1 MKIVLIGSGNVAT
14 VLGRLIVQKGH
25 SVKQVISQ
33 DINRAKELADELQ
46 ASCADTSAAVDMDSD
61 LVIISISDS
70 NLEFVLSEVRD
81 KRKPVVHTAG
91 GVNKDVLKKYSD
103 NYGVLYPV
111 QTLRKQMTEIPR
123 IPFLVDGSSEEM
135 IEFVENFAKTLS
147 GDVNRANDEERI
159 RLHLAAV
166 IVSNFTN
173 YMYSIAEDYC
183 KKEKV
188 DFNILKPLIM
198 ETAQRVMEHSPA
210 EVQTGPAVRKDIQ
223 TMDKHLRLLVNYPKL
238 RTTYLRITDS
248 IMNP

>member
-14 VLGRLIVQKGH
+14 VLGRLIVEKGH
-25 SVKQVISQ
+25 TVKQVISQ
-33 DINRAKELADELQ
+33 DINHAKLLATELK
-46 ASCADTSAAVDMDSD
+46 ASYADTSVAVDMDCD

-70 NLEFVLSEVRD
+70 NLEFVLSEIKD

-91 GVNKDVLKKYSD
+91 GVSKDVLIKYSD

-111 QTLRKQMTEIPR
+111 QSLRREMTAIPR
-123 IPFLVDGSSEEM
+123 IPFLVDGSSGEM
-135 IEFVENFAKTLS
+135 TEFIENFAKTIS
-147 GDVNRANDEERI
+147 NDVSRANDEERV

-173 YMYSIAEDYC
+173 YMYSIAESYC
-183 KKEKV
+183 KNEKV

-198 ETAQRVMEHSPA
+198 ETAQRVMDHSPA

-223 TMDKHLRLLVNYPKL
+223 TMDRHLRLLVNYPKL

>member
-33 DINRAKELADELQ
+33 DINNAQKLAAELQ
-46 ASCADTSAAVDMDSD
+46 ASYADTSATVDMDSD

-70 NLEFVLSEVRD
+70 NLEFILSEFKD
-81 KRKPVVHTAG
+81 NRKPVVHTAG
-91 GVNKDVLKKYSD
+91 GVSKEVLQKYSD

-111 QTLRKQMTEIPR
+111 QSLRREMKEIPR
-123 IPFLVDGSSEEM
+123 IPFLIDGSSEEM
-135 IEFVENFAKTLS
+135 TRFVENFAKTIS
-147 GDVNRANDEERI
+147 DEVNRANDEERI

-166 IVSNFTN
+166 IVCNFTN

-183 KKEKV
+183 KNEKV

-198 ETAQRVMEHSPA
+198 ETAQRVMEHSPS
-210 EVQTGPAVRKDIQ
+210 EVQTGPAIRKDIQ
-223 TMDKHLRLLVNYPKL
+223 TMDKHLRLLVKYPKL